1 MALSINLGFMVTTV
15 FLTSWGS
22 SSASTALQDPKVTS
36 SEAECHS
43 LKKYNIKINR
53 HGLRFI
59 ERVIPACLSKAY
71 NMCF

>member
-36 SEAECHS
+36 SEAESHN
-43 LKKYNIKINR
+43 LKKITSKSTAMACASSSVSF
-53 HGLRFI
+53 L
-59 ERVIPACLSKAY
+59 PA
-71 NMCF
+71 